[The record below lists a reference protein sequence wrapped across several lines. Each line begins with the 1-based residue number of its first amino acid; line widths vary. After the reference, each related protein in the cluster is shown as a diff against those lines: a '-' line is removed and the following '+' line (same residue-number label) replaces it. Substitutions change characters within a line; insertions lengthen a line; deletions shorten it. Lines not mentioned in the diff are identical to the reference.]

1 MRSQP
6 LLNKGLKGFLALS
19 IRRANEMVRKLTA
32 WSKRGTFVLGSS
44 FWSFSSK
51 VLSGTPKS
59 LFSTTETTC
68 FQPVPPLIIASMI
81 LQTKIA
87 HFVSTGEKE
96 EPLIGQMDV
105 IEVNVEL

>member
-6 LLNKGLKGFLALS
+6 LLIEGLKGLLALS
-19 IRRANEMVRKLTA
+19 IRIANEMVRKLTA
-32 WSKRGTFVLGSS
+32 WSKRGTLVLGSS

-68 FQPVPPLIIASMI
+68 FQFVPPLITVSLILPA

-96 EPLIGQMDV
+96 EH
-105 IEVNVEL
+105 